1 MLRKIKVAA
10 EITLVLA
17 CLQEKAKVGMKNSD
31 GQIFVRDRKILR
43 NTLRK
48 AADYLYLDVLQA

>member
-1 MLRKIKVAA
+1 MIKVAA

-17 CLQEKAKVGMKNSD
+17 CLQEKAIVGMKESD

-43 NTLRK
+43 NACTLRK
-48 AADYLYLDVLQA
+48 AALFVS